1 MQLKLLNEY
10 PQLPLD
16 ETSAMLL
23 LSLLSGPVDEARI
36 ADAIGGDFIPQVMKK
51 RWEVA
56 GIGERFNISAGV
68 HLLISTQCNTPGVA
82 VMYAH
87 TLKELALR
95 KGAGATYT
103 IDDLVDDFPQGFPGD
118 VSLREAWDAQKR
130 SGAPGGNYLDTQEAW
145 V

>member
-16 ETSAMLL
+16 ENSTIMLC
-23 LSLLSGPVDEARI
+23 SLLMGSVDEDSMAEALSRE
-36 ADAIGGDFIPQVMKK
+36 FIPQVIQK
-51 RWEVA
+51 RWELA
-56 GIGERFNISAGV
+56 GIGERFRINPSV
-68 HLLISTQCNTPGVA
+68 LLLVTMQCRTPGVA

-95 KGAGATYT
+95 KGAGVAYT
-103 IDDLVDDFPQGFPGD
+103 IDDLVDDFPHGFPGD

-130 SGAPGGNYLDTQEAW
+130 QGAPGGNYLDTQEAW
-145 V
+145 T